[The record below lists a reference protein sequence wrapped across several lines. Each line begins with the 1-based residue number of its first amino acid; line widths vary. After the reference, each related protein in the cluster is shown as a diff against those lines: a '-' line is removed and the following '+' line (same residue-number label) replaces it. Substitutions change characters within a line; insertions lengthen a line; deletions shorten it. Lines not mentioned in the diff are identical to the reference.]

1 MEYFFEH
8 GDIHLFVI
16 PIFKG
21 AQELPPRLPQPPTF
35 PFFLIERLQALLLLP
50 WPVIVATYI
59 QRALALEFRAQ
70 LPELVV
76 DSVQFNWI
84 QRNLCAIRQ
93 CSQLLK
99 RNHPH
104 RRAYVDVSVEMNQLE
119 PLKNRVAQGVGIE
132 LPRLARVREHFGHNT
147 GEHESCFQA
156 PILALAQ
163 LAPSKWLLRE
173 GAPYFLEV
181 VTKLAAVA
189 LRREQKAENKKR

>member
-1 MEYFFEH
+1 M
-8 GDIHLFVI
+8 
-16 PIFKG
+16 
-21 AQELPPRLPQPPTF
+21 
-35 PFFLIERLQALLLLP
+35 
-50 WPVIVATYI
+50 
-59 QRALALEFRAQ
+59 EFRAQ

-76 DSVQFNWI
+76 DSVQFKWI

-93 CSQLLK
+93 CPQLLK

-119 PLKNRVAQGVGIE
+119 PLKNRVAQGAGIE

-173 GAPYFLEV
+173 GAPYFPEV
-181 VTKLAAVA
+181 LTKLVAVA
-189 LRREQKAENKKR
+189 LRREQKAENKKK